1 MIAWSAARQV
11 IQRLSYGLCFL
22 GMFLLL
28 PMMLLTTADVFGRAV
43 WSRPIPGTVELSSYM
58 LAVFVLLG
66 IAYTHQ
72 VKGHVRVSILVA
84 RIPERAQAILDLI
97 TTLMSLGIIV
107 LLAWQGWVVAVEER
121 TVSDMLRIPQWPFR
135 MLVAAAG
142 FFLALEL
149 VIDLVASLG
158 KLIRR

>member
-1 MIAWSAARQV
+1 MMPWGAARQV

-28 PMMLLTTADVFGRAV
+28 PMMLLTTADVFGRAL

-66 IAYTHQ
+66 VAYTHQ
-72 VKGHVRVSILVA
+72 VKGHVRVSILIT
-84 RIPERAQAILDLI
+84 RIPERAKTVLDVI
-97 TTLMSLGIIV
+97 TTLMSLGIIF
-107 LLAWQGWVVAVEER
+107 LLAWQGWAVAVEEQ

-135 MLVAAAG
+135 MLVSLAG

-149 VIDLVASLG
+149 VIDLSTSLG
-158 KLIRR
+158 KLTRR

>member
-1 MIAWSAARQV
+1 MMPWTTARRV
-11 IQRLSYGLCFL
+11 IQRLTYGLCFM

-66 IAYTHQ
+66 VAYTQQ
-72 VKGHVRVSILVA
+72 VRGHVRVSILLA
-84 RIPERAQAILDLI
+84 RIPERAKAFLDAI

-107 LLAWQGWVVAVEER
+107 LVAWQGWVVAIEER

-135 MLVAAAG
+135 MLVSLAG
-142 FFLALEL
+142 LFLAVEL
-149 VIDLVASLG
+149 VIDLSTSLK
-158 KLIRR
+158 KLLRG

>member
-1 MIAWSAARQV
+1 MMLWTTARRV
-11 IQRLSYGLCFL
+11 SQRLTYALCFL

-43 WSRPIPGTVELSSYM
+43 WARPIPGTVELSSYM

-72 VKGHVRVSILVA
+72 VKGHVRVSILAA
-84 RIPERAQAILDLI
+84 RIPERAKALLEAI
-97 TTLMSLGIIV
+97 TTLMSLGIIAI
-107 LLAWQGWVVAVEER
+107 LAWQGWVVAVEER

-135 MLVAAAG
+135 MLVSLAG
-142 FFLALEL
+142 LFLAVEL
-149 VIDLVASLG
+149 VIDLSTGLV
-158 KLIRR
+158 KLFRR

>member
-1 MIAWSAARQV
+1 MLWTTARRV
-11 IQRLSYGLCFL
+11 SQRLTYALCFI

-43 WSRPIPGTVELSSYM
+43 WARPIPGTVELSSYM

-84 RIPERAQAILDLI
+84 RIPERAKTFLDVI

-107 LLAWQGWVVAVEER
+107 LLAWQGWVVAVQIPPDAILLGVQVM
-121 TVSDMLRIPQWPFR
+121 TLPTTTGIAPSDPRVAVR
-135 MLVAAAG
+135 LV
-142 FFLALEL
+142 LN
-149 VIDLVASLG
+149 
-158 KLIRR
+158 R